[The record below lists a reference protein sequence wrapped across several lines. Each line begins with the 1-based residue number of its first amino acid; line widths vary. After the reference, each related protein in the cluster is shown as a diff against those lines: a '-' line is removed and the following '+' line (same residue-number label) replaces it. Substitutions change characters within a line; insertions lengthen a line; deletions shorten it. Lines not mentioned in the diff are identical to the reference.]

1 MHIGPYQLKNNL
13 IVAPMA
19 GVTDRPFRQLCKSMG
34 AGMAVSEMVA
44 SNSLLWGSEKTRRR
58 ANHDGEV
65 DPISVQIAG
74 ADPQM
79 LAEAA
84 RYNVDQ
90 GAQIIDINMGCPAKK
105 VCNVMA
111 GSALLKDEPLVG
123 RILDAVV
130 GAVNVPVTLKI
141 RTGWDRGN
149 RNAIQVARIA
159 EEAGIQALAIHG
171 RTRACGFSGEAEYDT
186 IAAVK
191 AEVGI
196 PVIANGDI
204 STPEQVKQ
212 VLDYTRADAVMIGR
226 AAQGR
231 PWMFR
236 EIQHYLETGDQLP
249 PPEVEE
255 IHRVLIAH
263 LNDLYE
269 FYGEYT
275 GVRVARKHISWYT
288 KGLAGSAAFRH
299 AMNQLETSVE
309 QLAAVNEF
317 FAQLAEPRAA
327 PDLCRGTRSM
337 INENEMARMVR
348 KAIDGYF
355 RDLDG
360 EKPCAVYDMVIH
372 CVEKPL
378 LESVLHRVRG
388 NQTHAAEMLGINRNT
403 LRKKMRVHG
412 IKF

>member
-1 MHIGPYQLKNNL
+1 MRIGSYQLENNL

-19 GVTDRPFRQLCKSMG
+19 GVTDRPFRQLCKRMG

-65 DPISVQIAG
+65 EPVAVQIAG
-74 ADPQM
+74 ADPRM

-84 RYNVDQ
+84 RYNVDH

-105 VCNVMA
+105 VCSVMA
-111 GSALLKDEPLVG
+111 GSALLRDEPLVG

-130 GAVNVPVTLKI
+130 AAAGVPVTLKI
-141 RTGWDRGN
+141 RTGWDRGY
-149 RNAIQVARIA
+149 RNALSVARTA
-159 EEAGIQALAIHG
+159 ERAGVKALAIHG

-196 PVIANGDI
+196 PVIANGDL
-204 STPEQVKQ
+204 STPEKVKA
-212 VLDYTRADAVMIGR
+212 VLDYTRADGVMIGR

-236 EIQHYLETGDQLP
+236 EIQHYLRTGDRLP
-249 PPEVEE
+249 PPEVQE
-255 IHRVLIAH
+255 IHRVLLAH
-263 LNDLYE
+263 LNELYA
-269 FYGEYT
+269 FYGEHT

-299 AMNQLETSVE
+299 AMNQLETSAA
-309 QLAAVNEF
+309 QLAAVNGF
-317 FAQLAEPRAA
+317 FAQLAQSGRRLTYVEERAA
-327 PDLCRGTRSM
+327 
-337 INENEMARMVR
+337 
-348 KAIDGYF
+348 
-355 RDLDG
+355 
-360 EKPCAVYDMVIH
+360 
-372 CVEKPL
+372 
-378 LESVLHRVRG
+378 
-388 NQTHAAEMLGINRNT
+388 
-403 LRKKMRVHG
+403 
-412 IKF
+412 

>member
-1 MHIGPYQLKNNL
+1 MAPFPVNKTLSIAVTARSMHIGPYQLRNNL

-19 GVTDRPFRQLCKSMG
+19 GVTDRPFRQLCKTMG

-74 ADPQM
+74 ADPRM

-130 GAVNVPVTLKI
+130 GAVNAPVTLKI

-149 RNAIQVARIA
+149 RNAIQIARTA
-159 EEAGIQALAIHG
+159 EQAGIQAIAIHG

-204 STPEQVKQ
+204 STPEQVKE

-236 EIQHYLETGDQLP
+236 EIQHYLETGSRLP

-269 FYGEYT
+269 FYGDYT

-299 AMNQLETSVE
+299 AMNQLETRFE
-309 QLAAVNEF
+309 QLEAVNGF
-317 FAQLAEPRAA
+317 FAQLA
-327 PDLCRGTRSM
+327 DRGQRLTYA
-337 INENEMARMVR
+337 EE
-348 KAIDGYF
+348 
-355 RDLDG
+355 L
-360 EKPCAVYDMVIH
+360 AV
-372 CVEKPL
+372 
-378 LESVLHRVRG
+378 
-388 NQTHAAEMLGINRNT
+388 
-403 LRKKMRVHG
+403 
-412 IKF
+412 

>member
-1 MHIGPYQLKNNL
+1 MRIGPHQLKNNL
-13 IVAPMA
+13 VVAPMA

-58 ANHDGEV
+58 ANHEGEV
-65 DPISVQIAG
+65 DPIAVQIAG
-74 ADPQM
+74 ADPAM

-130 GAVNVPVTLKI
+130 AAVSVPVTLKI

-149 RNAIQVARIA
+149 RNAVSVARTA
-159 EEAGIQALAIHG
+159 EQAGIQALAIHG
-171 RTRACGFSGEAEYDT
+171 RTRACGFSGSAEYDT

-191 AEVGI
+191 VRVAI

-204 STPEQVKQ
+204 GTPEQVRE
-212 VLDYTRADAVMIGR
+212 VLAYTGADAVMIGR

-236 EIQHYLETGDQLP
+236 EIQHYLDTGEHLP
-249 PPEVEE
+249 QPEVGE
-255 IHRVLIAH
+255 IHRVLVAH
-263 LNDLYE
+263 LHELYH

-299 AMNQLETSVE
+299 GMNQIETSAGQLEAVDAFFARLADCGQRLTYAE
-309 QLAAVNEF
+309 ELAA
-317 FAQLAEPRAA
+317 
-327 PDLCRGTRSM
+327 
-337 INENEMARMVR
+337 
-348 KAIDGYF
+348 
-355 RDLDG
+355 
-360 EKPCAVYDMVIH
+360 
-372 CVEKPL
+372 
-378 LESVLHRVRG
+378 
-388 NQTHAAEMLGINRNT
+388 
-403 LRKKMRVHG
+403 
-412 IKF
+412 

>member
-1 MHIGPYQLKNNL
+1 MHIGPFELKNNL

-19 GVTDRPFRQLCKSMG
+19 GVTDRPFRQLCKTMG
-34 AGMAVSEMVA
+34 AGLAVSEMVA

-79 LAEAA
+79 LADAA
-84 RYNVDQ
+84 RYNVDE

-111 GSALLKDEPLVG
+111 GSALLKDEPLVE
-123 RILDAVV
+123 RILQAVV
-130 GAVNVPVTLKI
+130 NAVDVPVTLKI
-141 RTGWDRGN
+141 RTGWDSSN
-149 RNAIQVARIA
+149 RNAVAVAKIA
-159 EEAGIQALAIHG
+159 EASGIRALAIHG

-186 IAAVK
+186 IAEVK
-191 AEVGI
+191 SEVRI

-204 STPEQVKQ
+204 DSPERVKY
-212 VLDYTRADAVMIGR
+212 VLERTGADAVMIGR

-236 EIQHYLETGDQLP
+236 EITHYLETGKHLP

-263 LNDLYE
+263 LEDLYA
-269 FYGEYT
+269 FYGEHT

-288 KGLAGSAAFRH
+288 KGLVGSAAFRH
-299 AMNQLETSVE
+299 GMNQLQTCAE

-317 FAQLAEPRAA
+317 FAELSARGRRLQYIEGEAA
-327 PDLCRGTRSM
+327 
-337 INENEMARMVR
+337 
-348 KAIDGYF
+348 
-355 RDLDG
+355 
-360 EKPCAVYDMVIH
+360 
-372 CVEKPL
+372 
-378 LESVLHRVRG
+378 
-388 NQTHAAEMLGINRNT
+388 
-403 LRKKMRVHG
+403 
-412 IKF
+412 

>member
-1 MHIGPYQLKNNL
+1 MQIGPYRLRNNL

-19 GVTDRPFRQLCKSMG
+19 GVTDRPFRQLCKRMG

-65 DPISVQIAG
+65 EPISVQIAG
-74 ADPQM
+74 ADPRM

-84 RYNVDQ
+84 KYNVDQ

-130 GAVNVPVTLKI
+130 EAVDVPVTLKI
-141 RTGWDRGN
+141 RTGWDGQN
-149 RNAIQVARIA
+149 RNALKVARIA
-159 EEAGIQALAIHG
+159 EGAGVAALAIHG
-171 RTRACGFSGEAEYDT
+171 RTRACGFSGDAEYDT

-191 AEVGI
+191 QEIRI

-204 STPEQVKQ
+204 DSPERVKH
-212 VLDYTRADAVMIGR
+212 VLQYTGADAVMIGR

-236 EIQHYLETGDQLP
+236 EVDHYLATGERMLP
-249 PPEVEE
+249 PAVAE

-263 LNDLYE
+263 LHDLYG
-269 FYGEYT
+269 FYGEHT

-299 AMNQLETSVE
+299 AMNQLQTSSE

-317 FAQLAEPRAA
+317 FAHLAG
-327 PDLCRGTRSM
+327 RGERLSYSEETV
-337 INENEMARMVR
+337 A
-348 KAIDGYF
+348 
-355 RDLDG
+355 
-360 EKPCAVYDMVIH
+360 
-372 CVEKPL
+372 
-378 LESVLHRVRG
+378 
-388 NQTHAAEMLGINRNT
+388 
-403 LRKKMRVHG
+403 
-412 IKF
+412 